1 VKLLEMEERRGGATK
16 PAPSWEIISWE
27 DGNDY
32 IQRIDHV
39 LQRSVITELL
49 MGFLPLD
56 EWGQAFMLTVEDPS
70 KRAVAISQ
78 SRNPL
83 CGATEEVVTAAV
95 VAFLANVRVLLFDGP
110 PGSTAPVG
118 TTSSPNVP
126 PPLFH
131 LSISLTFI

>member
-1 VKLLEMEERRGGATK
+1 MEEQK
-16 PAPSWEIISWE
+16 LEIINWE

-49 MGFLPLD
+49 MGFLPLE

-70 KRAVAISQ
+70 KRGLNKSQ
-78 SRNPL
+78 P
-83 CGATEEVVTAAV
+83 GTPTGEVVTAAV

-110 PGSTAPVG
+110 PGTAAPIG
-118 TTSSPNVP
+118 TTTTTTTTPFTPSP
-126 PPLFH
+126 LQ
-131 LSISLTFI
+131 LCFII